1 MNMNALQRRHFT
13 ALLLSTLAPFSA
25 RAADAFPNKPFKIII
40 PYATGGVSDFIVRTV
55 GELMARRLGQPLV
68 VDYKAGAAGA
78 IGSQFVATSPP
89 DGYTQLLVNPGQVIA
104 RYATAKPTY
113 DAVNSFT
120 PIGLISQTPMLMYVN
135 SSVPANNLREFIE
148 YAKSQP
154 HGLECGNAG
163 VLSFGHVTAERFARA
178 AGIKFLH
185 VPYKGGPA
193 MTMALR
199 TGETKVMFTT
209 PTSDNFGMVDTGH
222 FKVLGVASREP
233 LPRRPNIPLMSSVI
247 PGFEAQ
253 AWYGLLA
260 PAGTPAP
267 IVAALNGALRAALA
281 DADLREKFAK
291 IDHSLGDG
299 TTAQMLAI
307 VKAEDRAWSTL
318 IPEMGIKLE

>member
-1 MNMNALQRRHFT
+1 MKSLQRRHVT
-13 ALLLSTLAPFSA
+13 TMLLSTMAPFLA
-25 RAADAFPNKPFKIII
+25 RAADSFPNKPFKIII

-55 GELMARRLGQPLV
+55 GEHMARQLGQPLV

-78 IGSQFVATSPP
+78 IGSHFVATSAS

-104 RYATAKPTY
+104 RYATSKPLY

-120 PIGLISQTPMLMYVN
+120 SIGLISQTPMLMYVN
-135 SSVPANNLREFIE
+135 SSVPASNLREFIE
-148 YAKSQP
+148 HAKSQP
-154 HGLECGNAG
+154 EGLECGNAG

-178 AGIKFLH
+178 AGIKFVH

-222 FKVLGVASREP
+222 LKVLGVASREP
-233 LPRRPNIPLMSSVI
+233 LLRRPNIPLMSSVI

-267 IVAALNGALRAALA
+267 IIAALNGALRAALA
-281 DADLREKFAK
+281 DPDLREKFAK
-291 IDHSLGDG
+291 IDHTLGDG